1 MDSTCKSEQVLVAIW
16 YIIVFILFGWFLI
29 QMHVKAVTI
38 EIDERE
44 KNPRFLYWHLSLFLS
59 EKLNTDCF
67 TYINNLKA

>member
-1 MDSTCKSEQVLVAIW
+1 
-16 YIIVFILFGWFLI
+16 
-29 QMHVKAVTI
+29 MHVKAVTI

-44 KNPRFLYWHLSLFLS
+44 KNPRFLYWQLSLFLS

>member
-1 MDSTCKSEQVLVAIW
+1 
-16 YIIVFILFGWFLI
+16 
-29 QMHVKAVTI
+29 MHVKAVTI

-67 TYINNLKA
+67 TYINNLKATLGIALQRYRPVMSL

>member
-1 MDSTCKSEQVLVAIW
+1 
-16 YIIVFILFGWFLI
+16 
-29 QMHVKAVTI
+29 MHVKAVTI

-67 TYINNLKA
+67 TYINNLKASTIRNTLEIALQRYRPVMSL

>member
-1 MDSTCKSEQVLVAIW
+1 
-16 YIIVFILFGWFLI
+16 
-29 QMHVKAVTI
+29 MHVKAVTI

-67 TYINNLKA
+67 TDWFIIWKLQQFEIHSE